1 VRERRAPHLADDPD
15 TELGC
20 AYRPPLARERRIDV
34 RRVVLAVLIALG
46 LLGSYFGLRAS
57 RHTTTPAAHAA
68 R

>member
-1 VRERRAPHLADDPD
+1 VRERRVSSLADDPD

-20 AYRPPLARERRIDV
+20 AYRAPLARERRIDA
-34 RRVVLAVLIALG
+34 RRVLLAVLIFLG

-57 RHTTTPAAHAA
+57 RHNATPAAHAA